1 MDLASQ
7 RRLVQAA
14 SSRAALQEASRFL
27 RDHAGAEILAIAH
40 TRAAADDLV
49 RGLESGAVG
58 VHRVTPAMLA
68 HDLAT
73 RAMADRGLSRVPPL
87 GMEALAARVAF
98 SLRTKLKYFAPVA
111 AMPGFA
117 RALAATLRDLRL
129 AGVAPAALKKRGGAC
144 ADLARLLDAYESELA
159 ARKLADRA
167 LLFALATES
176 AASGVHR
183 LLGHPLLLLCV
194 SLDDEPARRLLRE
207 VARRASS
214 VLAVS
219 LTGDPQNA
227 GLSAVVDA
235 EPEHLCGGGNTRLRH
250 LQRNLFVAG
259 SVAAGAPDDSFEF
272 FSAPGEGL
280 ECIEIARRIRKL
292 GRAQVPLDRIA
303 ILLRS
308 PERYQ
313 PLLEEAMR
321 RARIPASFTRGSAR
335 PDVAGRAFLTLLE
348 CAQEGCTASRF
359 AEYLSLG
366 QVPDPQPDGSP
377 GRGDFGFVPPRDDAY
392 ANLNPYPEPDPPAP
406 DSPAGVDSPVVSG
419 TLQTPAGW
427 EKLIVDASVIGGGEE
442 RWARRLQG
450 LRAEMT
456 VRLHSLDR
464 DDDGQRSYLET
475 QIARLGNLERF
486 ALPIIARLSAL
497 PEEATWADW
506 LDQLA
511 DLASAALRQPGRVLA
526 VFSELEPMAKVGPVT
541 LDEVFQTLFDRLR
554 FLRADPP
561 LDRYGR
567 VWVGSIE
574 EARGREF
581 TVVFLPG
588 LAEGLFPGRVFEDP
602 LLLDQHRASI
612 SPSLPVRDDKVDAE
626 RFLLHAASAAASEK
640 LIASY
645 PRMEVAQARP
655 RVPSFYALELP
666 RSVEGALPNLRRF
679 ERQARE
685 AAPARLNW
693 PAPRDPADAID
704 AAEYDLAVLA
714 PAAAAGDPEPGI
726 AHYLMEAS
734 PVLARSLRSRWRRWN
749 SKWSEA
755 DGIVEPDP
763 EARQLLLHHRGSQRA
778 YSPTALQQFAACP
791 YKFALHA
798 IHGLRPRECPS
809 ALERMDPL
817 TRGSLFHQVQFE
829 LFRDLQAAGMLPM
842 SPWKREQIL
851 QASDRVLNRVAAEF
865 AEELA
870 PALDRVWRSEVED
883 LRTDLRGWIQ
893 HALEEDAD
901 WIPAHFEL
909 GFGRALDGSH
919 DAASSAEE
927 IRVLDGLKLRGSV
940 DLVEKH
946 RTRGVYRV
954 TDHKTGKPP
963 DRVPGSVGGGAVLQ
977 PALYGLAVERILGAT
992 VESGRLF
999 YATQR
1004 GNFQRFS
1011 IPLHEVT
1018 RNRVRQV
1025 AEAIDRALSSGFLPA
1040 APQRGAC
1047 GLCDYAVICG
1057 PYEEDRI
1064 RRKPKDALENL
1075 NHVRSLP

>member
-1 MDLASQ
+1 LQS
-7 RRLVQAA
+7 AA
-14 SSRAALQEASRFL
+14 TFL
-27 RDHAGAEILAIAH
+27 RDHAGSEILVIAH

-49 RGLESGAVG
+49 RGLDTGSLG
-58 VHRVTPAMLA
+58 VHRVTLAMLA

-73 RAMADRGLSRVPPL
+73 QAMADRGLSPVPRL
-87 GMEALAARVAF
+87 GMEALAARAAY
-98 SLRTKLKYFAPVA
+98 SARSELKYFSPVA

-117 RALAATLRDLRL
+117 RALASTLHDLRL
-129 AGVAPAALKKRGGAC
+129 AAVSPAALRKRGGAG
-144 ADLARLLDAYESELA
+144 ADLARLLETYESELEH
-159 ARKLADRA
+159 RKLADRA
-167 LLFALATES
+167 ALFALAAEN
-176 AASGVHR
+176 AAAGTHR
-183 LLGHPLLLLCV
+183 LMRLPLLLLCA
-194 SLDDEPARRLLRE
+194 SPEDDPSGGLLRE
-207 VARRASS
+207 VARRAPSI
-214 VLAVS
+214 LAIS
-219 LTGDPQNA
+219 LAGDPRN
-227 GLSAVVDA
+227 SALA
-235 EPEHLCGGGNTRLRH
+235 SLLETEPAPLDSADSSRLRH
-250 LQRNLFVAG
+250 LQNNLFVAG
-259 SVAAGAPDDSFEF
+259 SLAAAAADESFQF

-280 ECIEIARRIRKL
+280 ECVEIARRIRKL
-292 GRAQVPLDRIA
+292 ARSGVALDRMG

-313 PLLEEAMR
+313 PLVQEAMR
-321 RARIPASFTRGSAR
+321 RARIPAYFTRGSAR

-348 CAQEGCTASRF
+348 CAQEGCSASRF

-366 QVPDPQPDGSP
+366 QVPDPRPDGSP
-377 GRGDFGFVPPRDDAY
+377 GRGSSAFVPPAGDAFE
-392 ANLNPYPEPDPPAP
+392 NLTPFPEPDPPP
-406 DSPAGVDSPVVSG
+406 VELPANAASPVVNG

-456 VRLHSLDR
+456 VRLQSLDG
-464 DDDGQRSYLET
+464 DDAGQRAYLET
-475 QIARLGNLERF
+475 QIARLDNLERF
-486 ALPIIARLSAL
+486 ALPVIARLCAL
-497 PEEATWADW
+497 PAQASWGDW
-506 LDQLA
+506 LEQLA
-511 DLASAALRQPGRVLA
+511 DLASAALRRPERVLA
-526 VFSELEPMAKVGPVT
+526 VFSELEPMSQVGPVT

-567 VWVGSIE
+567 VWIGSIE

-588 LAEGLFPGRVFEDP
+588 LAEGLFPRRVFEDP
-602 LLLDQHRASI
+602 LLLDQHRAAI
-612 SPSLPVRDDKVDAE
+612 APGLPVRDDKLEAE
-626 RFLLHAASAAASEK
+626 RFLLHAASAAASDK

-666 RSVEGALPNLRRF
+666 RSVDGALPNLRRF
-679 ERQARE
+679 ERESRE

-693 PAPRDPADAID
+693 PAPREIADAID
-704 AAEYDLAVLA
+704 NAEYDLAVLA
-714 PAAAAGDPEPGI
+714 PAALAGEPRPGL
-726 AHYLMEAS
+726 AHYLIDAS
-734 PVLARSLRSRWRRWN
+734 PVLARSLRTRWRRWN
-749 SKWSEA
+749 NKWNEA
-755 DGIVEPDP
+755 DGIVDAGD
-763 EARQLLLHHRGSQRA
+763 EARQLLLLQRGSERA
-778 YSPTALQQFAACP
+778 FSPTALQQFAACP

-798 IHGLRPRECPS
+798 IHGLRPRENPA

-817 TRGSLFHQVQFE
+817 TRGSLFHKAQYE
-829 LFRDLQAAGMLPM
+829 LFRELRAAELLPM
-842 SPWKREQIL
+842 SPWKRDRIL
-851 QASDRVLNRVAAEF
+851 EACDLVLNRVAAEF
-865 AEELA
+865 AEKLA

-909 GFGRALDGSH
+909 GFGRMLDGSH
-919 DAASSAEE
+919 DPASIAGEVS
-927 IRVLDGLKLRGSV
+927 VLDGWKLRGSV

-963 DRVPGSVGGGAVLQ
+963 DRHPGSVGGGAVLQ
-977 PALYGLAVERILGAT
+977 PALYGLAVEKILGAT

-1004 GNFQRFS
+1004 GNFQRIS
-1011 IPLHEVT
+1011 IPLNAVT
-1018 RNRVRQV
+1018 RDRIRQV
-1025 AEAIDRALSSGFLPA
+1025 TGVIDSALSSGFLPA

-1047 GLCDYAVICG
+1047 DLCDYAVICG
-1057 PYEEDRI
+1057 PYEWDRT
-1064 RRKPKDALENL
+1064 RRKPAADIENL
-1075 NHVRSLP
+1075 NYVRGLP